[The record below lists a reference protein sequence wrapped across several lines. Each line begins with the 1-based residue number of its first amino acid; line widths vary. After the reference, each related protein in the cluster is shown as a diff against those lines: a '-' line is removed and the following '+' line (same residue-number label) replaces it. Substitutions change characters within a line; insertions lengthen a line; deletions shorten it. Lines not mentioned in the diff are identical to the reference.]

1 MVPSTPC
8 RLRSKSLR
16 DSALSMFSQ
25 YVIFPI
31 FWYTRTS
38 PRSFEGFVTAH
49 ANGKRSLDLTGYG
62 KLRVRGIGD
71 DEVREQSHIRTASLV
86 TAIARWEKG
95 LSRKKARNSPR
106 TYLVD
111 VSDRK

>member
-25 YVIFPI
+25 YVIFPV
-31 FWYTRTS
+31 FGYTRTS